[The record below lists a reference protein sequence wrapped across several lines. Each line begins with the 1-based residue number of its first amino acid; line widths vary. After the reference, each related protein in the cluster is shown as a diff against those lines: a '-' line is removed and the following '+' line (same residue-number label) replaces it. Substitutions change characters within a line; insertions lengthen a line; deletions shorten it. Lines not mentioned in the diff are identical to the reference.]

1 MQLNELYLQNFR
13 CFHDYR
19 ITFASSMTV
28 LFGKNGTGKTTLIHA
43 IHKALSFAFKREK
56 DENALNLG
64 AGFSDLK
71 PRDYSK
77 AEDMVRDP
85 KTGMPYTFINI
96 HANATFEGITIDW
109 DMYASTSTFKVQAG
123 KYGEAF
129 TLLKN
134 RIKETDKLPMF
145 AYFSDGFPHVTK
157 ETKLSEKEMHLR
169 NLGYLGWDEE
179 TAYSDLWIN
188 RLSMIWTLWDR
199 ANRSISIEEAALRN
213 SETFNVEGIA
223 NTEEYNED
231 IKLHKSRLENA
242 KREKKRYDGE
252 IQAIRNCL
260 IKFSQ
265 GDKYFEVMDF
275 FVSVY
280 EESGLCLQ
288 TRDGHN
294 PSFINLPA
302 GYKRLFFMVLDI
314 AYRSFILS
322 NGITT
327 DLAGIVIIDEIDL
340 HLHPELEQSVLT
352 RLRKTFPSVQF
363 IISTHSP
370 LVLSG
375 VENKPENI
383 VYSMYI
389 ENGKRTLAA
398 RRTYGLDANSL
409 ISEKMDAAN
418 RTIAVMN
425 KIQEIEDCVSKKKLH
440 KAKELLYDLEKE
452 TDPSQP
458 ELVRLR
464 AIIKRLEILNAWK

>member
-1 MQLNELYLQNFR
+1 MQLNELYIQNFR
-13 CFHDYR
+13 CFHDYH
-19 ITFASSMTV
+19 ITFAPGTTV

-71 PRDYSK
+71 PRDYNK
-77 AEDMVRDP
+77 TEDLVRDP
-85 KTGMPYTFINI
+85 KTGMPYSFVNI
-96 HANATFEGITIDW
+96 HANATFEGINLDW
-109 DMYASTSTFKVQAG
+109 DMYASTSTFKVQAS

-145 AYFSDGFPHVTK
+145 AYFSDGFPHVIK

-179 TAYSDLWIN
+179 IAYSDLWIN

-199 ANRSISIEEAALRN
+199 ANRSIDIEESALRN
-213 SETFNVEGIA
+213 CETIKTKNIV
-223 NTEEYNED
+223 NDDEYNEN

-242 KREKKRYDGE
+242 KREKTRYDDE
-252 IQAIRNCL
+252 ILAIRNCL

-265 GDKYFEVMDF
+265 GDKNIEVTDF

-288 TRDGHN
+288 THDGQN
-294 PSFINLPA
+294 PSFLNLPA

-322 NGITT
+322 NGTTT
-327 DLAGIVIIDEIDL
+327 DLAGIVVIDEIDL
-340 HLHPELEQSVLT
+340 HLHPELEQSVLS
-352 RLRKTFPSVQF
+352 RFRKTFPSVQF

-383 VYSMYI
+383 VYSMNV
-389 ENGKRTLAA
+389 EDGERTLSVH
-398 RRTYGLDANSL
+398 RTYGIDANSL
-409 ISEKMDAAN
+409 IAENMDATN
-418 RTIAVMN
+418 RTSAVLE
-425 KIQEIEDCVSKKKLH
+425 KIRTIEDCVS
-440 KAKELLYDLEKE
+440 AKELTKAKTLLADLEKE
-452 TDPSQP
+452 TDPLQP

-464 AIIKRLEILNAWK
+464 AIIKRLEIIGR

>member
-1 MQLNELYLQNFR
+1 MLLNELYIQNFR
-13 CFHDYR
+13 CFRDYH
-19 ITFASSMTV
+19 IAFAPGVTV

-56 DENALNLG
+56 NEKALNLG
-64 AGFSDLK
+64 AGFPDLK
-71 PRDYSK
+71 PRDYNK

-85 KTGMPYTFINI
+85 KTGMPYPYVNI
-96 HANATFEGITIDW
+96 HANATFEGVNLDW
-109 DMYASTSTFKVQAG
+109 DMYASTSTFKVQAS

-129 TLLKN
+129 ALLKN

-179 TAYSDLWIN
+179 TAYSDLWIH
-188 RLSMIWTLWDR
+188 RLSKIWTLWDR
-199 ANRSISIEEAALRN
+199 ANRSVDVEEAALRN
-213 SETFNVEGIA
+213 CETFKEKNIVNA
-223 NTEEYNED
+223 DEYDED
-231 IKLHKSRLENA
+231 IQLHQSRLENA
-242 KREKKRYDGE
+242 KREKARYDGE
-252 IQAIRNCL
+252 IQAIRSCL
-260 IKFSQ
+260 IKFSK
-265 GDKYFEVMDF
+265 GDKNIEVTDF

-288 TRDGHN
+288 THDGTN
-294 PSFINLPA
+294 PSFLNLPA

-322 NGITT
+322 NGATT
-327 DLAGIVIIDEIDL
+327 DLAGIVVIDEIDL
-340 HLHPELEQSVLT
+340 HLHPELEQSVLA

-383 VYSMYI
+383 VYSMHVD
-389 ENGKRTLAA
+389 GDKRTLSVHH
-398 RRTYGLDANSL
+398 TYGIDANSL
-409 ISEKMDAAN
+409 MAENMEATN
-418 RTIAVMN
+418 RTSAVMA
-425 KIQEIEDCVSKKKLH
+425 KIRAIEDCVS
-440 KAKELLYDLEKE
+440 AKELAKAKDLLSDLETE
-452 TDPSQP
+452 TDPSQA

-464 AIIKRLEILNAWK
+464 AIIKRLEIIGR

>member
-1 MQLNELYLQNFR
+1 MQLNELYIQNFR
-13 CFHDYR
+13 CFRDYR
-19 ITFASSMTV
+19 IAFASGVTV

-43 IHKALSFAFKREK
+43 IHKAISFAFKREK

-85 KTGMPYTFINI
+85 KTGMPYPFVNI
-96 HANATFEGITIDW
+96 HANATFEGINLDW
-109 DMYASTSTFKVQAG
+109 DMYASTSTFNVQPS
-123 KYGEAF
+123 KYSAAF

-134 RIKETDKLPMF
+134 RIKETGKLPMF

-157 ETKLSEKEMHLR
+157 ETKLSETEMSLR

-188 RLSMIWTLWDR
+188 RLTKIWTLWDR
-199 ANRSISIEEAALRN
+199 ANRSVDMEKTALRN
-213 SETFNVEGIA
+213 CETFKAKNIVKV
-223 NTEEYNED
+223 EEYDED
-231 IKLHKSRLENA
+231 VKLHKSRLENA
-242 KREKKRYDGE
+242 KREKARYDGE

-265 GDKYFEVMDF
+265 GDKNIEVTDF

-288 TRDGHN
+288 THDGQN
-294 PSFINLPA
+294 PSFLNLPA

-314 AYRSFILS
+314 AYRSFLLS
-322 NGITT
+322 NGTTT

-340 HLHPELEQSVLT
+340 HLHPELEQSVLS
-352 RLRKTFPSVQF
+352 RFRKTFPSVQF

-383 VYSMYI
+383 VYSMNV
-389 ENGKRTLAA
+389 EDGERTLSVH
-398 RRTYGLDANSL
+398 RTYGIDANSL
-409 ISEKMDAAN
+409 IAENMDATN
-418 RTIAVMN
+418 RTSAVLE
-425 KIQEIEDCVSKKKLH
+425 KIRAIEDCVS
-440 KAKELLYDLEKE
+440 AKELTKAKALLADLEKE

-464 AIIKRLEILNAWK
+464 AIIKRLEIIGR

>member
-1 MQLNELYLQNFR
+1 MQLNELYIQNFR
-13 CFHDYR
+13 CFRDYR
-19 ITFASSMTV
+19 ITFAPGVTV
-28 LFGKNGTGKTTLIHA
+28 LFGKNGSGKTTLIHA

-56 DENALNLG
+56 DDKALNLG

-77 AEDMVRDP
+77 TEDLVRDP
-85 KTGMPYTFINI
+85 KTGMPFPFVNI
-96 HANATFEGITIDW
+96 HANATFEGATLDW
-109 DMYASTSTFKVQAG
+109 DMYASTSTFNVQPS
-123 KYGEAF
+123 KYGTAF

-134 RIKETDKLPMF
+134 RIKETGKLPMF

-157 ETKLSEKEMHLR
+157 ETKLSEKEMYLR

-199 ANRSISIEEAALRN
+199 ANRSVDMEETALRN
-213 SETFNVEGIA
+213 CETFKA
-223 NTEEYNED
+223 NNIVNAEEYNED
-231 IKLHKSRLENA
+231 VKLHKSRLENA
-242 KREKKRYDGE
+242 KREKARYDGE
-252 IQAIRNCL
+252 MQAIRNCL

-265 GDKYFEVMDF
+265 GDKNIEVTDF

-288 TRDGHN
+288 THDGMN
-294 PSFINLPA
+294 PSFLNLPA

-322 NGITT
+322 NGTTT

-340 HLHPELEQSVLT
+340 HLHPELEQSVLS

-383 VYSMYI
+383 VYNMQV
-389 ENGKRTLAA
+389 NDGMRTLSVH
-398 RRTYGLDANSL
+398 RTYGIDANSL
-409 ISEKMDAAN
+409 MAENMGAAN
-418 RTIAVMN
+418 RTSAVMDQ
-425 KIQEIEDCVSKKKLH
+425 IRAIEDCISAKDIK
-440 KAKELLYDLEKE
+440 KAKALLADLEKE
-452 TDPSQP
+452 TDPSQS

-464 AIIKRLEILNAWK
+464 AIIKRLEIIGR

>member
-1 MQLNELYLQNFR
+1 MQLNELYIQNFR
-13 CFHDYR
+13 CFRDYR
-19 ITFASSMTV
+19 ITFAPGLTV

-56 DENALNLG
+56 DDKALNLG

-77 AEDMVRDP
+77 TEDMVRDP
-85 KTGMPYTFINI
+85 KTGMPYPFVNI
-96 HANATFEGITIDW
+96 HANATFEGVNLDW
-109 DMYASTSTFKVQAG
+109 DMYASTSTFNIQPS
-123 KYGEAF
+123 KYGAAF
-129 TLLKN
+129 SLLKN
-134 RIKETDKLPMF
+134 RIKETGKLPMF
-145 AYFSDGFPHVTK
+145 AYFSDGFPHVIK
-157 ETKLSEKEMHLR
+157 ETKLGEKEMSLR

-199 ANRSISIEEAALRN
+199 ANRSVDMEETALRN
-213 SETFNVEGIA
+213 CETFKAKNIE
-223 NTEEYNED
+223 TTDEYNED
-231 IKLHKSRLENA
+231 AKLHKSRLENA
-242 KREKKRYDGE
+242 KREKARYDGE

-265 GDKYFEVMDF
+265 GDRNIEVTDF

-288 TRDGHN
+288 THDGQH
-294 PSFINLPA
+294 PSFVNLPA

-322 NGITT
+322 NGTTT

-340 HLHPELEQSVLT
+340 HLHPELEQSVLS

-383 VYSMYI
+383 VYSMNV
-389 ENGKRTLAA
+389 ENGERTLSVH
-398 RRTYGLDANSL
+398 RTYGIDANSL
-409 ISEKMDAAN
+409 IAENMDATN
-418 RTIAVMN
+418 RTSAVLK
-425 KIQEIEDCVSKKKLH
+425 KIRAIENCVSTKKLAEA
-440 KAKELLYDLEKE
+440 KALLADLEKE
-452 TDPSQP
+452 TEPSQP

-464 AIIKRLEILNAWK
+464 AIIKRLEIIGR

>member
-1 MQLNELYLQNFR
+1 MQLNELYIQNFR
-13 CFHDYR
+13 CFRDYR
-19 ITFASSMTV
+19 ITFAPGVTV

-56 DENALNLG
+56 DEKALNLG

-71 PRDYSK
+71 PRDYNK
-77 AEDMVRDP
+77 AEDMVRNP
-85 KTGMPYTFINI
+85 KTGMPYPFVNI
-96 HANATFEGITIDW
+96 HASATFEGVNLDW
-109 DMYASTSTFKVQAG
+109 DMYASTSTFNVQPS
-123 KYGEAF
+123 KYSAAF
-129 TLLKN
+129 SLLKN
-134 RIKETDKLPMF
+134 RIKETGKLPMF
-145 AYFSDGFPHVTK
+145 AYFSDGFPHITK

-199 ANRSISIEEAALRN
+199 VNRSVVMEETALRN
-213 SETFNVEGIA
+213 CESFKSKHVVNA
-223 NTEEYNED
+223 DEYDED
-231 IKLHKSRLENA
+231 VKLHKSRLENA
-242 KREKKRYDGE
+242 IHEKARYDGE

-260 IKFSQ
+260 VKFSK
-265 GDKYFEVMDF
+265 GDKNIEVTDF

-288 TRDGHN
+288 THDGMN
-294 PSFINLPA
+294 PSFLNLPA

-322 NGITT
+322 NGTTT
-327 DLAGIVIIDEIDL
+327 DLPGIVIIDEIDL
-340 HLHPELEQSVLT
+340 HLHPELEQSVLS

-383 VYSMYI
+383 VYSMNV
-389 ENGKRTLAA
+389 ENGERTLSVH
-398 RRTYGLDANSL
+398 RTYGIDANSL
-409 ISEKMDAAN
+409 IAENMDATN
-418 RTIAVMN
+418 RTSAVLE
-425 KIQEIEDCVSKKKLH
+425 KIRAIENSVS
-440 KAKELLYDLEKE
+440 AKELTKAKSLLSELEKE
-452 TDPSQP
+452 TDPSQK

-464 AIIKRLEILNAWK
+464 AIIKRLEIIGR

>member
-1 MQLNELYLQNFR
+1 MQLNKLYIQNFR
-13 CFHDYR
+13 CFRDYR
-19 ITFASSMTV
+19 ITFAPGVTV

-56 DENALNLG
+56 DEKALNLG

-85 KTGMPYTFINI
+85 KTGMPYPFVNI
-96 HANATFEGITIDW
+96 HANATFEGINLDW
-109 DMYASTSTFKVQAG
+109 DMYASTSTFKVQAS

-134 RIKETDKLPMF
+134 RIKEIDKLPMF

-188 RLSMIWTLWDR
+188 RLSVIWTLWDR
-199 ANRSISIEEAALRN
+199 ANRSIDIEESALRN
-213 SETFNVEGIA
+213 CETFKAKNIV
-223 NTEEYNED
+223 NDDEYDED

-242 KREKKRYDGE
+242 KREKAHYDGE

-265 GDKYFEVMDF
+265 GDKNIEVTDF

-288 TRDGHN
+288 THDGQN
-294 PSFINLPA
+294 PSFLNLPA

-314 AYRSFILS
+314 AYRSFLLS
-322 NGITT
+322 NGTTT
-327 DLAGIVIIDEIDL
+327 DLAGIAIIDEIDL
-340 HLHPELEQSVLT
+340 HLHPKLEQSVLS
-352 RLRKTFPSVQF
+352 RFRKTFPSVQF

-383 VYSMYI
+383 VYSMNV
-389 ENGKRTLAA
+389 EDGERTLSVH
-398 RRTYGLDANSL
+398 RTYGIDANSL
-409 ISEKMDAAN
+409 IAENMDATN
-418 RTIAVMN
+418 RTSAVLE
-425 KIQEIEDCVSKKKLH
+425 KIRAIEDCVS
-440 KAKELLYDLEKE
+440 AKELAKAKALLADLEKE
-452 TDPSQP
+452 TEPSQP

-464 AIIKRLEILNAWK
+464 AIIKRLEIIGR